1 MTDQPL
7 PVYIAGK
14 RYGLSLLQLTN
25 NGKRDFLFADQE
37 KINLL
42 WILSRSIAITQTVP
56 GWTDFRISITS
67 KQTIN
72 KTSMRYLYC
81 INAPARDISIVYNIL
96 ERCLKI
102 KEALKLETVVCVF
115 DQAIYCKVME
125 IKWKNSERYSF
136 CLVMLGIFHA
146 IMMFS
151 GVMGMRFA
159 DFGLKDYLIQSGIV
173 AESSIDKSLCEKQH
187 NRSVR
192 SVKLVYKA
200 FWRILLEMLHEQ
212 YESKYELLL
221 YDLKDKMKDFYSNI
235 NQEQF
240 ETLIENSIFTN
251 YSDLVIDF
259 TCNLKENGGDLARF

>member
-1 MTDQPL
+1 MLCPISITINEQRK
-7 PVYIAGK
+7 K
-14 RYGLSLLQLTN
+14 R
-25 NGKRDFLFADQE
+25 FLFADQE

-42 WILSRSIAITQTVP
+42 WILCRSIAIAQTVSSC
-56 GWTDFRISITS
+56 TDFRISITS

-72 KTSMRYLYC
+72 KTSMRYLDG
-81 INAPARDISIVYNIL
+81 INAPATDISIVYNIL

-115 DQAIYCKVME
+115 DQAISCKTME

-136 CLVMLGIFHA
+136 CLVMLGIFHTV
-146 IMMFS
+146 MMFS

-159 DFGLKDYLIQSGIV
+159 DFGLKDLLIQSGIV

-200 FWRILLEMLHEQ
+200 FWRILLEMLHE
-212 YESKYELLL
+212 
-221 YDLKDKMKDFYSNI
+221 
-235 NQEQF
+235 
-240 ETLIENSIFTN
+240 
-251 YSDLVIDF
+251 
-259 TCNLKENGGDLARF
+259 

>member
-1 MTDQPL
+1 MLCPISITINEQRK
-7 PVYIAGK
+7 K
-14 RYGLSLLQLTN
+14 R
-25 NGKRDFLFADQE
+25 FLFADQE

-42 WILSRSIAITQTVP
+42 WILCRSIAIAQTVSSC
-56 GWTDFRISITS
+56 TDFRISITS

-72 KTSMRYLYC
+72 KTSMRYLDG
-81 INAPARDISIVYNIL
+81 INAPATDISIVYNIL

-115 DQAIYCKVME
+115 DQAISCKAME

-136 CLVMLGIFHA
+136 CLVMLGIFHTV
-146 IMMFS
+146 MMFS

-159 DFGLKDYLIQSGIV
+159 DFGLKDLLIQSGIV

-200 FWRILLEMLHEQ
+200 FWRILLEMLHE
-212 YESKYELLL
+212 
-221 YDLKDKMKDFYSNI
+221 
-235 NQEQF
+235 
-240 ETLIENSIFTN
+240 
-251 YSDLVIDF
+251 
-259 TCNLKENGGDLARF
+259 